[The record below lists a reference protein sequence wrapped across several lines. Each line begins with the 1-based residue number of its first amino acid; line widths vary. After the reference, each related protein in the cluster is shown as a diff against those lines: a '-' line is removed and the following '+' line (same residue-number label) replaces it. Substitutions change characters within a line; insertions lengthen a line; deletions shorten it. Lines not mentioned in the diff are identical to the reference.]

1 MGFERTISQER
12 KNRMRFAIIDDL
24 NQERAQALTLFEEYR
39 NTRHIPFL
47 VDDFDSGEDFLA
59 SFVPYT
65 YDIIFMDIYMDGLSG
80 VETAQHLRRTDR
92 HSLLIF
98 LTSSGEHMG
107 DAFSVHAFDYLTKPI
122 DRDKLFA
129 CLDDSMKLLPK
140 PEEYLS
146 FTTNGLE
153 MRLFYGNIVVLQVSG
168 HSTILMDSTGKEYS
182 VYSAFSVFTKPL
194 IEDSRFLLVSR
205 GVLIN
210 MDFISG
216 FTAKTCELLN
226 GLTVPIT
233 IRKQKMLEQS
243 WHNYTFSKL
252 HHQAAERTKPL

>member
-1 MGFERTISQER
+1 
-12 KNRMRFAIIDDL
+12 MRFAIVDDL
-24 NQERAQALTLFEEYR
+24 DEERARALKLFEEYR
-39 NTRHIPFL
+39 DVRHVSFL
-47 VDDFDSGEDFLA
+47 IDDFSSGEDFL
-59 SFVPYT
+59 
-65 YDIIFMDIYMDGLSG
+65 
-80 VETAQHLRRTDR
+80 
-92 HSLLIF
+92 
-98 LTSSGEHMG
+98 SSEDHMG
-107 DAFSVHAFDYLTKPI
+107 DAFSVHAFDYLLKPLNQ
-122 DRDKLFA
+122 DRLFT

-146 FTTNGLE
+146 FTSNGLE

-168 HSTILMDSTGKEYS
+168 HSTVLIDSTGKEYS

-194 IEDSRFLLVSR
+194 MEDSRFLLVSR

-216 FTAKTCELLN
+216 FTAKTCKLQN

-233 IRKQKMLEQS
+233 IRKQKMLEQA
-243 WHNYTFSKL
+243 WHNYTFSRL

>member
-1 MGFERTISQER
+1 
-12 KNRMRFAIIDDL
+12 MRFAIIDDL
-24 NQERAQALTLFEEYR
+24 DEERTRALKLFEEYR
-39 NTRHIPFL
+39 NARHVSFL
-47 VDDFDSGEDFLA
+47 IDDFSSGEDFLA

-65 YDIIFMDIYMDGLSG
+65 YDIIFMDIYMNGLSG
-80 VETAQHLRRTDR
+80 VETAQRLRRTDR

-98 LTSSGEHMG
+98 LTSSEDHMG
-107 DAFSVHAFDYLTKPI
+107 DAFSVHAFDYLLKPLNQ
-122 DRDKLFA
+122 DRFFT

-146 FTTNGLE
+146 FTSNGLE

-182 VYSAFSVFTKPL
+182 VYAAFSVFTKPL
-194 IEDSRFLLVSR
+194 MEDSRFLLVSR

-216 FTAKTCELLN
+216 FTAKTCELQN

-233 IRKQKMLEQS
+233 IRKQKLLEQS

>member
-1 MGFERTISQER
+1 
-12 KNRMRFAIIDDL
+12 MRFAIVDDL
-24 NQERAQALTLFEEYR
+24 DEERARALKLFEEYR
-39 NTRHIPFL
+39 DVRHVSFL
-47 VDDFDSGEDFLA
+47 IDDFSSGEDFL
-59 SFVPYT
+59 
-65 YDIIFMDIYMDGLSG
+65 
-80 VETAQHLRRTDR
+80 
-92 HSLLIF
+92 
-98 LTSSGEHMG
+98 SSEDHMG
-107 DAFSVHAFDYLTKPI
+107 DAFSVHAFDYLLKPLNQ
-122 DRDKLFA
+122 DRLFT

-146 FTTNGLE
+146 FTSNGLE

-168 HSTILMDSTGKEYS
+168 HSTVLIDSTGKECS

-194 IEDSRFLLVSR
+194 MEDSRFLLVSR

-216 FTAKTCELLN
+216 FTAKTCKLQN

-233 IRKQKMLEQS
+233 IRKQKMLEQA
-243 WHNYTFSKL
+243 WHNYTFSRL